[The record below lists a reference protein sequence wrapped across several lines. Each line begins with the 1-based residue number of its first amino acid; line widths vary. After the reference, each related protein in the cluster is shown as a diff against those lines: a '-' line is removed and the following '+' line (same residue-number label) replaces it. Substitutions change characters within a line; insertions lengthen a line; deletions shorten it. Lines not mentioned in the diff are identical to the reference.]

1 MSSAFSSP
9 LLRIVLSLGVLM
21 LGQGLVQAASVTGT
35 GPGTGVTVGNNN
47 SGNCYPF
54 MCNDSGTNVGQ
65 SIDYQQVYSSSAFTG
80 ASTIDSITWYFASQ
94 FGGNAIAIGGT
105 YEFEWGYA
113 AANSVN
119 NLSSTLA
126 NNYISG
132 PNVIGTATIPVGG
145 VNDNPTLTLSG
156 FTPFTY
162 DPTLGNL
169 LLEII
174 VTNQDVVPNGS
185 GNGYNESDS
194 SGSVTSR
201 AYCLTGGGCV
211 ADASGL
217 VTTFDVV
224 NSSVPEPGT
233 LVLLGSGLLAFGMMR
248 IRRSKA

>member
-1 MSSAFSSP
+1 MSSAFSS
-9 LLRIVLSLGVLM
+9 LRIALSLGVLM
-21 LGQGLVQAASVTGT
+21 LGQGLVQATAMNAV
-35 GPGTGVTVGNNN
+35 GPGNGVTVGTFD
-47 SGNCYPF
+47 SGNCLPF
-54 MCNDSGTNVGQ
+54 MCNVSNTNVGQ
-65 SIDYQQVYSSSAFTG
+65 SIDFQQVYSRSAFSG
-80 ASTIDSITWYFASQ
+80 MSTIDSITWYFDANVNNV
-94 FGGNAIAIGGT
+94 GIALGGT

-113 AANSVN
+113 ALNSVN

-132 PNVIGTATIPVGG
+132 PNVIGTATIPAGG
-145 VNDNPTLTLSG
+145 ESDNPTLTLSG

-162 DPTLGNL
+162 NPALGNL

-174 VTNQDVVPNGS
+174 VTNQDLVANGS
-185 GNGYNESDS
+185 GNGYNESDDT
-194 SGSVTSR
+194 GTVTSR
-201 AYCLTGGGCV
+201 AYCITGQACV
-211 ADASGL
+211 ADANGL

>member
-1 MSSAFSSP
+1 MSSAFSS
-9 LLRIVLSLGVLM
+9 LRIALSLGVLM
-21 LGQGLVQAASVTGT
+21 LGQGLVQATAMNAV
-35 GPGTGVTVGNNN
+35 GPGNGVTVGTFD
-47 SGNCYPF
+47 SGNCLPF
-54 MCNDSGTNVGQ
+54 MCNVSNTNVGQ
-65 SIDYQQVYSSSAFTG
+65 SIDFQQVYSRSAFSG
-80 ASTIDSITWYFASQ
+80 MSTIDSITWYFDANVNNV
-94 FGGNAIAIGGT
+94 GIALGGT

-113 AANSVN
+113 ALNSVN

-132 PNVIGTATIPVGG
+132 PNVIGTATIPAGG
-145 VNDNPTLTLSG
+145 ESDNPTLTLSG

-162 DPTLGNL
+162 NPALGNL

-174 VTNQDVVPNGS
+174 VTNQDNVGNDGIH
-185 GNGYNESDS
+185 NGYNEADS
-194 SGSVTSR
+194 TGTVTSR
-201 AYCLTGGGCV
+201 AFCTANGCS
-211 ADASGL
+211 ADAVGL